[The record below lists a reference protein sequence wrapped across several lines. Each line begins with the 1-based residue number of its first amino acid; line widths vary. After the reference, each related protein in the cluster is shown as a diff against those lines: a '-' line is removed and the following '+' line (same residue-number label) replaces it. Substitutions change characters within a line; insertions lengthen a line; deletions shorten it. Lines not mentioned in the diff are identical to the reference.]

1 MDSYQEQEVA
11 KSSNIISVESVASR
25 IMNIRGHRIIIDAD
39 LASLYGVSTRVL
51 NQAVKRN
58 IDRFPHDFMFTLAKE
73 EKEEVVTNCDHLSK
87 LKYSSHLPNAFTEH
101 GAIMAATILN
111 SPKAVEMSIFVV
123 RAFVRLREMFSSQKQ
138 LASKLIELEQKLSSH
153 DRDIAM
159 LIDAIRQ
166 LMVPPVQQRRQIGF
180 VTDQDK

>member
-1 MDSYQEQEVA
+1 MA

-25 IMNIRGHRIIIDAD
+25 IMNVRGRKIIIDAD
-39 LASLYGVSTRVL
+39 LASLYGVGTKVL

-58 IDRFPHDFMFTLAKE
+58 IDRFPTDFMFTLTKE
-73 EKEEVVTNCDHLSK
+73 EKDEVVTNCDHLSQ
-87 LKYSSHLPNAFTEH
+87 LKYSSHLPNVFTEH

-166 LMVPPVQQRRQIGF
+166 LMAPPVQEKRRIGF
-180 VTDQDK
+180 VTDQDKPE